1 MTNIEKY
8 DIILTLNYIFYQIL
22 KIIKFIRGIMVKN
35 KENIRSSRKS
45 TKGIEKITR
54 KDLERRKLLKKKAKK
69 RARNRKIIASIIA
82 LLCIIIILPMIL
94 IGSFVTSLE
103 KSDLM
108 EGIEPKSN
116 SPVNILLL
124 GMDIGDVE
132 QVENGDIKR
141 TDTIMVLNYNP
152 DTKKINFVSIPR
164 DTQIEVQAYDGLG
177 VLRDYWKINTAYT
190 LGGEEEVVK
199 HVESLL
205 EISINYIVKIDYK
218 AFRNFID
225 SIGGIK
231 INIDQDMFYDD
242 NDQDLYINFTAGET
256 VLLDGQ
262 KAEEFF
268 RWRENND
275 GTGLVEG
282 DLGRIRN
289 QQKFIK
295 EVIKKCLS
303 PAIIFKIP
311 KVLDVIK
318 EDISTNMPAKKM
330 ISYGFKFLLN
340 DGISMN
346 TLEGYP
352 EDLYN
357 ESFLV
362 VDKDQNKDIIDSLK
376 SSTILKSSR
385 NRSEYK
391 ILVLNGSGVNGL
403 ARSMKDTMEALG
415 YNEVEIDNSE
425 VQDKSTIITEDKN
438 LKEQLKSD
446 TGISNFEKNKI
457 NSYEVYDAVIII
469 GEDYNY

>member
-1 MTNIEKY
+1 MGNNK
-8 DIILTLNYIFYQIL
+8 DSM
-22 KIIKFIRGIMVKN
+22 KSSKKN
-35 KENIRSSRKS
+35 LKS
-45 TKGIEKITR
+45 TEKITR
-54 KDLERRKLLKKKAKK
+54 RDFERKKLLKKKAKK
-69 RARNRKIIASIIA
+69 RARNRKIIAAIIT
-82 LLCIIIILPMIL
+82 LLFVIIIVPIFF
-94 IGSFVTSLE
+94 IGSFVRSLE
-103 KSDLM
+103 SSDLV
-108 EGIEPKSN
+108 EGVKPKANES
-116 SPVNILLL
+116 VNILLL

-152 DTKKINFVSIPR
+152 DSKKINFVSIPR

-177 VLRDYWKINTAYT
+177 ILRDYWKINTAYT
-190 LGGEEEVVK
+190 LGGEEEVIK

-205 EISINYIVKIDYK
+205 EVPINYIVKIDYK
-218 AFRNFID
+218 AFRNIID
-225 SIGGIK
+225 ALGGIK
-231 INIDQDMFYDD
+231 MYIEQDMFYDD
-242 NDQDLYINFTAGET
+242 NDQDLHINFTAGET

-303 PAIIFKIP
+303 PSIIFKMP
-311 KVLDVIK
+311 KILDVVK
-318 EDISTNMPAKKM
+318 EDISTNIPAKKM
-330 ISYGFKFLLN
+330 VSYGFKFLLN

-362 VDKDQNKDIIDSLK
+362 VDKDQNREIIDSLK
-376 SSTILKSSR
+376 VGVTFKDNS
-385 NRSEYK
+385 NRDGYK
-391 ILVLNGSGVNGL
+391 ILVLNGSGIDGL
-403 ARSMKDTMEALG
+403 AGSLKDDMESIG
-415 YNEVEIDNSE
+415 YSSVEVGNSDI
-425 VQDKSTIITEDKN
+425 QDKSIIISNDKE
-438 LKEQLKSD
+438 LREMLKSD
-446 TGISNFEKNKI
+446 IGITKLDKNKVADY
-457 NSYEVYDAVIII
+457 SDYDAVIII

>member
-1 MTNIEKY
+1 MGNNK
-8 DIILTLNYIFYQIL
+8 DSM
-22 KIIKFIRGIMVKN
+22 KSSKKN
-35 KENIRSSRKS
+35 LKS
-45 TKGIEKITR
+45 TEKITR
-54 KDLERRKLLKKKAKK
+54 RDFERKKLLKKKAKK
-69 RARNRKIIASIIA
+69 RARNRKIIAAIIT
-82 LLCIIIILPMIL
+82 LLFVIIIVPIFF
-94 IGSFVTSLE
+94 IGSFVRSLE
-103 KSDLM
+103 SSDLV
-108 EGIEPKSN
+108 EGVNPKANES
-116 SPVNILLL
+116 VNILLL

-152 DTKKINFVSIPR
+152 DSKKINFVSIPR

-177 VLRDYWKINTAYT
+177 ILRDYWKINTAYT
-190 LGGEEEVVK
+190 LGGEEEVIK

-205 EISINYIVKIDYK
+205 EVPINYIVKIDYK
-218 AFRNFID
+218 AFRNIID
-225 SIGGIK
+225 ALGGIK
-231 INIDQDMFYDD
+231 MYIEQDMFYDD
-242 NDQDLYINFTAGET
+242 NDQDLHINFTAGET

-303 PAIIFKIP
+303 PSIIFKMP
-311 KVLDVIK
+311 KILDVVK
-318 EDISTNMPAKKM
+318 EDISTNIPAKKM
-330 ISYGFKFLLN
+330 VSYGFKFLLN

-362 VDKDQNKDIIDSLK
+362 VDKDQNREIIDSLK
-376 SSTILKSSR
+376 VCVTFKDNS
-385 NRSEYK
+385 NRDGYK
-391 ILVLNGSGVNGL
+391 ILVLNGSGIDGL
-403 ARSMKDTMEALG
+403 AGSLKDNMESIG
-415 YNEVEIDNSE
+415 YSSVEVGNSE
-425 VQDKSTIITEDKN
+425 IQDKSIIISNDKE
-438 LKEQLKSD
+438 LREMLKSD
-446 TGISNFEKNKI
+446 IGITKLDKNKVADY
-457 NSYEVYDAVIII
+457 SDYDAVIII

>member
-1 MTNIEKY
+1 MGN
-8 DIILTLNYIFYQIL
+8 
-22 KIIKFIRGIMVKN
+22 N
-35 KENIRSSRKS
+35 KESIRSSKKS
-45 TKGIEKITR
+45 SKDTEKITR
-54 KDLERRKLLKKKAKK
+54 KDFEKRKLSKKKAKK
-69 RARNRKIIASIIA
+69 RARRRKIIAAIITIVF
-82 LLCIIIILPMIL
+82 IIIIIPMVL

-103 KSDLM
+103 KADLI
-108 EGIEPKSN
+108 EGIDPKSN
-116 SPVNILLL
+116 ESINILLL
-124 GMDIGDVE
+124 GMDIGDIE
-132 QVENGDIKR
+132 QVENADIKR

-152 DTKKINFVSIPR
+152 DNKKINLVSVPR

-177 VLRDYWKINTAYT
+177 VLRDYWKINTAYA
-190 LGGEEEVVK
+190 LGGGEEVVK

-205 EISINYIVKIDYK
+205 EIPINYIVKIDYK

-225 SIGGIK
+225 AIGGIK
-231 INIDQDMFYDD
+231 INIEQDMFYDD
-242 NDQDLYINFTAGET
+242 NEQDLHINFTAGET

-303 PAIIFKIP
+303 PAIIFKMP
-311 KVLDVIK
+311 KILDVIK

-330 ISYGFKFLLN
+330 ISYGFKFLFN
-340 DGISMN
+340 DGISMQ

-352 EDLYN
+352 EELYDEN
-357 ESFLV
+357 FLV
-362 VDKDQNKDIIDSLK
+362 VDKDQNKEIIDSLK
-376 SSTILKSSR
+376 SSTILKNII

-391 ILVLNGSGVNGL
+391 ILVLNGGGVDGL
-403 ARSMKDTMEALG
+403 ARNMKDTMEALG

-425 VQDKSTIITEDKN
+425 IQDKSIIITEDKS

-446 TGISNFEKNKI
+446 TGISNFEKNK
-457 NSYEVYDAVIII
+457 NNEYEAYDAVIII

>member
-1 MTNIEKY
+1 MGNNK
-8 DIILTLNYIFYQIL
+8 DSM
-22 KIIKFIRGIMVKN
+22 KSSKKN
-35 KENIRSSRKS
+35 LKS
-45 TKGIEKITR
+45 TEKITR
-54 KDLERRKLLKKKAKK
+54 RDFERKKLLKKKAKK
-69 RARNRKIIASIIA
+69 RARNRKIIAAIIT
-82 LLCIIIILPMIL
+82 LLFVIIIVPIFF
-94 IGSFVTSLE
+94 IGSFVRSLE
-103 KSDLM
+103 SSDLV
-108 EGIEPKSN
+108 EGVNPKANES
-116 SPVNILLL
+116 VNILLL

-152 DTKKINFVSIPR
+152 DSKKINFVSIPR

-177 VLRDYWKINTAYT
+177 ILRDYWKINTAYT
-190 LGGEEEVVK
+190 LGGEEEVIK

-205 EISINYIVKIDYK
+205 EVPINYIVKIDYK
-218 AFRNFID
+218 AFRNIID
-225 SIGGIK
+225 ALGGIK
-231 INIDQDMFYDD
+231 MYIEQDMFYDD
-242 NDQDLYINFTAGET
+242 NDQDLHINFTAGET

-303 PAIIFKIP
+303 PSIIFKMP
-311 KVLDVIK
+311 KILDVVK
-318 EDISTNMPAKKM
+318 EDISTNIPAKKM
-330 ISYGFKFLLN
+330 VSYGFKFLLN

-362 VDKDQNKDIIDSLK
+362 VDKDQNREIIDSLK
-376 SSTILKSSR
+376 VGVTFKDNS
-385 NRSEYK
+385 NRDGYK
-391 ILVLNGSGVNGL
+391 ILVLNGSRIDGL
-403 ARSMKDTMEALG
+403 AGSLKDDMESIG
-415 YNEVEIDNSE
+415 YSSVEVGNSE
-425 VQDKSTIITEDKN
+425 IQDKSIIISNDKE
-438 LKEQLKSD
+438 LREMLKSD
-446 TGISNFEKNKI
+446 IGITKLDKNKVADY
-457 NSYEVYDAVIII
+457 SDYDAVIII